1 MKRKKFTGYQQT
13 LFNKYEIEETY
24 IENRKQTDV
33 LIELLEK
40 IDKHENLDEL
50 TLLKRIKNAFRGS
63 KVYKQIVCCVSIAA
77 VMFVLQGHASMV
89 NAEAR
94 FTPEPVTPAMLM
106 QAEQNNKVV
115 IDEESYLG
123 EKSVQT
129 NNSAP
134 ITSINFTVA
143 NSKAEIESNPQNSIV
158 LDADSDVPVAKN
170 QNMKVLNVI
179 DSSIPDWQIIR
190 DSISQGEVL
199 IIDNEQTSLKEIL
212 EKAKAMGTID
222 TLNIISHG
230 ESGILR
236 FGNKIISVEN
246 LEKESVY
253 WNALGKQLSQNGD
266 IQLFGCNIAEGEKGK
281 NFIGKLAEITGADI
295 AASINRTGNPE
306 LSGDWILE
314 AVVGDIE
321 SQLPF
326 IKEKIAQFKHLLPLP
341 TGIQV
346 IDTNNT
352 TFDDTGNTATHKSGW
367 FIVSGE
373 SDGAQKNTDI
383 SGTMISIYD
392 NGPQTKFIVS
402 ADSNNIISFELEDIS
417 LANPYS
423 LYTTLTLT
431 DTSDSLVVLNGMSAG
446 TLTKNGFAEWDTKVQ
461 DKSIKSFSL
470 SWDSPGGY
478 YENLELKQFT
488 VDNMAAPVVQN
499 PPTASDVNIS
509 GTTKVGEVL
518 TGDYT
523 YADAESDVEGVSTF
537 KWYRADNNSGT
548 GKTEIVGANAK
559 TYTLQAAD
567 LGKYISFEVTPVAAT
582 GTITGTPVLSV
593 YTTEIVATAKNDS
606 TLITAK
612 NEDLIVNQEKKTIS
626 SGTYTIVKGDSLHS
640 DVIMRL
646 NIANGAKIKLF
657 RSDVNS
663 LEEHISKP
671 EEIPMLEIPVSS
683 NFYISVEAENGVNW
697 GKYKIIVQTPPT
709 ASGVNV
715 SGTAKVGEVLTGGYT
730 YADAEDDLEGVSTFK
745 WYRATDNSGTGKTEI
760 AGANA
765 KTYTLQAADLG
776 KYISFEVTPVAVTGI
791 ATGTAE
797 LSLYT
802 SEIVAAEV
810 TQTAPTASGV
820 NVSGTTKVGE
830 VLTGNYT
837 YGDAE
842 SDVEGT
848 STFKWYRA
856 TDNSGTG
863 KTEIAG
869 ANAKTYTLQAAD
881 LGKYISFE
889 VTPVAATGTL
899 MGTAE
904 LSSYTSAVVAASSGG
919 SGGSGGGG
927 GATTPTTPTAP
938 KTSESGVIV
947 IVNGEKQIA
956 GTEYVTEQ
964 QGIKQVEVK
973 VDTKVINQKID
984 AIINQPAVAGRE
996 NIVEVPILTSGA
1008 NRILT
1013 SLNGDSIKK
1022 MDENDFKLSLVS
1034 QNISYTIPAK
1044 EINIDELAKTL
1055 NMNKSELQ
1063 NLEIQISM
1071 DKVTDAVFKE
1081 IASNAEKSNY
1091 QLVLKPVEFTITAKK
1106 VSGDGS
1112 AKSVTI
1118 SKFNQYV
1125 QREFE
1130 IPEGIDP
1137 TKITTGIV
1145 YNEDGTFS
1153 HIPTTVFVRDGKYY
1167 ARLNSLTN
1175 SKYSVIWNPIEV
1187 KSVEKHWAKAPVNDM
1202 ASRLIIK
1209 DIESF
1214 EPNKAITRGDFAEY
1228 ITKAIGIYRTNS
1240 AKSKPFS
1247 DIELSNSLADAIAI
1261 ASEYGIINGYP
1272 DGTFRPNETITREEA
1287 MSMYAKAM
1295 EITQLDNIDKARISK
1310 YKDKESVSKWAYSAV
1325 QSTIG
1330 SGVFNGRTVD
1340 KIEPKG
1346 IFTYAEAA
1354 TAIRNLLVNTEL
1366 INKGL

>member
-24 IENRKQTDV
+24 IENRNQTDV

-212 EKAKAMGTID
+212 EKAEAMGTIN

-246 LEKESVY
+246 LEKESAY
-253 WNALGKQLSQNGD
+253 WNSLGKQLSQNGD

-281 NFIGKLAEITGADI
+281 AFIGKLAEITGADI

-314 AVVGDIE
+314 GVVGDIE

-326 IKEKIAQFKHLLPLP
+326 IKEKISEFKHLLPLP

-352 TFDDTGNTATHKSGW
+352 TFDDTGDTATHKSGW

-383 SGTMISIYD
+383 SGTVISID
-392 NGPQTKFIVS
+392 ANGPQTKFIVS
-402 ADSNNIISFELEDIS
+402 EDANNLTSFELEDIALNNS
-417 LANPYS
+417 WPYS
-423 LYTTLTLT
+423 LYTTLTIT
-431 DTSDSLVVLNGMSAG
+431 DTNGNTVDLNGISVG

-461 DKSIKSFSL
+461 DKSIKSFSI
-470 SWDSPGGY
+470 SWNSSIED
-478 YENLELKQFT
+478 ENLKLNSFA
-488 VDNMAAPVVQN
+488 VDNMVAPVTQN
-499 PPTASDVNIS
+499 PPTAS
-509 GTTKVGEVL
+509 
-518 TGDYT
+518 
-523 YADAESDVEGVSTF
+523 A
-537 KWYRADNNSGT
+537 
-548 GKTEIVGANAK
+548 
-559 TYTLQAAD
+559 
-567 LGKYISFEVTPVAAT
+567 VT
-582 GTITGTPVLSV
+582 
-593 YTTEIVATAKNDS
+593 
-606 TLITAK
+606 
-612 NEDLIVNQEKKTIS
+612 
-626 SGTYTIVKGDSLHS
+626 
-640 DVIMRL
+640 
-646 NIANGAKIKLF
+646 
-657 RSDVNS
+657 
-663 LEEHISKP
+663 
-671 EEIPMLEIPVSS
+671 
-683 NFYISVEAENGVNW
+683 
-697 GKYKIIVQTPPT
+697 
-709 ASGVNV
+709 V
-715 SGTAKVGEVLTGGYT
+715 SGTAKVGETLTGNYT
-730 YADAEDDLEGVSTFK
+730 YADSESDVEGTSTFK

-765 KTYTLQAADLG
+765 KTYTLQAEDLG
-776 KYISFEVTPVAVTGI
+776 KYISFEVTPVATTGT

-797 LSLYT
+797 LSPYT
-802 SEIVAAEV
+802 TEVLAASVA
-810 TQTAPTASGV
+810 QTPPTASAV
-820 NVSGTTKVGE
+820 TVSGTAKVGE
-830 VLTGNYT
+830 TLTGNYT
-837 YGDAE
+837 YADAE

-869 ANAKTYTLQAAD
+869 ANAKTYTLQSAD
-881 LGKYISFE
+881 LGKHISFE
-889 VTPVAATGTL
+889 VTPVAATGTTT
-899 MGTAE
+899 GTAE
-904 LSSYTSAVVAASSGG
+904 LSPYTTAVVAATSGG

-927 GATTPTTPTAP
+927 GATAPTTPTAP
-938 KTSESGVIV
+938 KISESGVIV

-984 AIINQPAVAGRE
+984 AIINQPVVAGRE

-1055 NMNKSELQ
+1055 NMDKSELQ

-1106 VSGDGS
+1106 VSGEGS
-1112 AKSVTI
+1112 SKSVTI

-1187 KSVEKHWAKAPVNDM
+1187 KSVEKHWAKTPVNDM

-1209 DIESF
+1209 DIDSF

-1240 AKSKPFS
+1240 VKSKPFS

-1310 YKDKESVSKWAYSAV
+1310 YKDKGSVSKWAYSAV
-1325 QSTIG
+1325 QSTVG
-1330 SGVFNGRTVD
+1330 SGVFNGRTAD

-1354 TAIRNLLVNTEL
+1354 TAIRNLLVKTEL
-1366 INKGL
+1366 INK